1 MRVIGIVAEYNP
13 FHLGH
18 LYQINKI
25 REMYPDSII
34 IAIVSSCFTQRGDVS
49 IINKWDK
56 TNICL
61 SNGIDMVIELP
72 FFFATQSSDIFA
84 RGAISLLNKLNID
97 TLVFGT
103 EMDNIDSLKKMA
115 EVQLNDKRYD
125 DLVKYYLSLG
135 YNYPTSLSKAIK
147 DKLDIEINKPNDL
160 LALSYI
166 KQIMLINKDI
176 KVINIKRTN
185 DYHSKEVNS
194 NIVNA
199 SLIREYLRDNK
210 NINNFIPSYDTSV
223 LYNVSINDFF
233 LLLKYQIVNNIDN
246 LDKFLTV
253 DEGIENRIRKCI
265 RNSNNWNEL
274 VKNIKTKRYTYNK
287 INRMFIHI
295 LTNLTK
301 EDIKNI
307 NIDYVRVLGFNK
319 KGQSYLNKI
328 KKDIDIPIVTNYK
341 NNISRLFDLEY
352 RINYIYSII
361 VDEKLIKEE
370 ISHNPIIVD

>member
-210 NINNFIPSYDTSV
+210 NINNFIPSYDTSI

-265 RNSNNWNEL
+265 RNSNNWDEL

>member
-265 RNSNNWNEL
+265 RNSNNWDEL

-307 NIDYVRVLGFNK
+307 NIDYVRVLGFNM

>member
-246 LDKFLTV
+246 LDEFLTV

-265 RNSNNWNEL
+265 RNSNNWDEL

>member
-265 RNSNNWNEL
+265 RNSNNWDEL

>member
-246 LDKFLTV
+246 LDEFLTV

-265 RNSNNWNEL
+265 RNSNNWDEL

-370 ISHNPIIVD
+370 ISHNLIIVD

>member
-34 IAIVSSCFTQRGDVS
+34 IAIVSSCFTQRGDAS

-265 RNSNNWNEL
+265 RNSNNWDEL

>member
-18 LYQINKI
+18 LYQINKVK
-25 REMYPDSII
+25 EMYPESII

-56 TNICL
+56 ANICL

-103 EMDNIDSLKKMA
+103 EMDSIDSLKKMA
-115 EVQLNDKRYD
+115 EVQLNDKGYD
-125 DLVKYYLSLG
+125 DLVKYYLNLG
-135 YNYPTSLSKAIK
+135 YNYPTSLSKAIR

-176 KVINIKRTN
+176 QVVNIKRTN

-210 NINNFIPSYDTSV
+210 DINDFIPNYDTSV

-265 RNSNNWNEL
+265 RNSDNWDEL

-307 NIDYVRVLGFNK
+307 SIDYVRVLGFNK

-370 ISHNPIIVD
+370 ISHNPIIID

>member
-210 NINNFIPSYDTSV
+210 NINNFIPSYDTSI
-223 LYNVSINDFF
+223 LYNVSISDFF

-265 RNSNNWNEL
+265 RNSNNWDEL

>member
-265 RNSNNWNEL
+265 RNSNNWDEL

-295 LTNLTK
+295 LTL
-301 EDIKNI
+301 
-307 NIDYVRVLGFNK
+307 
-319 KGQSYLNKI
+319 S
-328 KKDIDIPIVTNYK
+328 
-341 NNISRLFDLEY
+341 
-352 RINYIYSII
+352 
-361 VDEKLIKEE
+361 LIH
-370 ISHNPIIVD
+370 I

>member
-103 EMDNIDSLKKMA
+103 EMDNIDNLKKMA

-265 RNSNNWNEL
+265 RNSNNWDEL

>member
-265 RNSNNWNEL
+265 RNSNNWDEL

-341 NNISRLFDLEY
+341 NNISKLFDLEY

>member
-199 SLIREYLRDNK
+199 SLIRDYLRDNK

-265 RNSNNWNEL
+265 RNSNNWDEL

>member
-176 KVINIKRTN
+176 QVINIKRTN

-265 RNSNNWNEL
+265 RNSNNWDEL

-328 KKDIDIPIVTNYK
+328 KKDMDIPIVTNYK

>member
-115 EVQLNDKRYD
+115 EVQLNDKGYD

-265 RNSNNWNEL
+265 RNSNNWDEL

-319 KGQSYLNKI
+319 KGQSYLNKT
-328 KKDIDIPIVTNYK
+328 KKDIDIPIVNNYK